1 MVKRI
6 TNIQGDLQMRR
17 LRKLAIS
24 DNVQRSYELVIQ
36 TTSIEDMIKYAN
48 LFRQSWNN
56 GLDTGMVSRDEAEE
70 SKTEW
75 VESYH
80 MVISQDILTEAKKN
94 EEVLAQLSVLSEEEY
109 NDLFNMINDYVLQH
123 TEEIASAIEGK

>member
-1 MVKRI
+1 
-6 TNIQGDLQMRR
+6 MRR

-80 MVISQDILTEAKKN
+80 MVISQDILTEAKKKN
-94 EEVLAQLSVLSEEEY
+94 VNVIYVQVVCLCHQMY
-109 NDLFNMINDYVLQH
+109 IKDMIFFL
-123 TEEIASAIEGK
+123 

>member
-1 MVKRI
+1 MK
-6 TNIQGDLQMRR
+6 R

-24 DNVQRSYELVIQ
+24 DNVQRSYELVMQ
-36 TTSIEDMIKYAN
+36 TTNIEDMIKYAN

-75 VESYH
+75 IKSYH

-123 TEEIASAIEGK
+123 VDEIASAIEGK

>member
-1 MVKRI
+1 MAKRI

-24 DNVQRSYELVIQ
+24 NNVQRSYELVMQ
-36 TTSIEDMIKYAN
+36 TTSVEDMIKYAN

-56 GLDTGMVSRDEAEE
+56 GLDTGMDSRDEAEE

-123 TEEIASAIEGK
+123 VDEIASAIEGK

>member
-1 MVKRI
+1 MAKRI

-24 DNVQRSYELVIQ
+24 DNVQRSYELVMQ